1 MSDEPEVPEAQAVQ
15 AVEEVLTEF
24 VTANAAEIA
33 AEEGKKFE
41 LVGAT
46 IEESSEV
53 VAPVAA
59 PAPEAA
65 AAKPEEKAERI
76 SPLQKIARL
85 TVGER
90 VKLAM
95 LGNKEERAIL
105 VRDGSRIVSS
115 AVLASPKITDQEVE
129 TFAALKNVQESVLR
143 DISRSRKYMKRYSV
157 MRNLVNNP
165 RCPLDISLN
174 LLKQLMAQ
182 DLKMLSLNKGV
193 PETLKKTALRNFKEK
208 TTPGGKA

>member
-1 MSDEPEVPEAQAVQ
+1 MPEEPEVQEVK

-24 VTANAAEIA
+24 VTANATEIA

-174 LLKQLMAQ
+174 LMKQLMAQ

-193 PETLKKTALRNFKEK
+193 PETLKRTALRNFKEK

>member
-46 IEESSEV
+46 MEESSEV